1 MKPVLVGTKETMM
14 FFLRRDMCIS
24 SLILLTTKEGESTMA
39 IDPPDNGVSMQQLLY
54 QLLLFQLM
62 ENRREVV
69 VFM

>member
-1 MKPVLVGTKETMM
+1 
-14 FFLRRDMCIS
+14 
-24 SLILLTTKEGESTMA
+24 MA
-39 IDPPDNGVSMQQLLY
+39 VDPPDSGVSMQQLLY